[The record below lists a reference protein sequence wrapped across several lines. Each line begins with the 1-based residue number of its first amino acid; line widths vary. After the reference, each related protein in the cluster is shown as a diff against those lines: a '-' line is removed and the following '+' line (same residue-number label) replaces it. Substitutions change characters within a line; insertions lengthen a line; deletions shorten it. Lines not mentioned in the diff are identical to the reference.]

1 MRPGLAASCAR
12 LTLALEA
19 PARALG
25 REGKVWVVG
34 PLAPLGLG
42 SVLSGAPLP
51 PGDLGLPLCFSA
63 VNGVLPTSQGCCEE
77 PQRHVVVQ
85 IKGM

>member
-1 MRPGLAASCAR
+1 MRPGLAVSCAR

-34 PLAPLGLG
+34 PLAPLVW
-42 SVLSGAPLP
+42 VLYCQE
-51 PGDLGLPLCFSA
+51 PLCPR
-63 VNGVLPTSQGCCEE
+63 GTWGCPCAS
-77 PQRHVVVQ
+77 PQ
-85 IKGM
+85 